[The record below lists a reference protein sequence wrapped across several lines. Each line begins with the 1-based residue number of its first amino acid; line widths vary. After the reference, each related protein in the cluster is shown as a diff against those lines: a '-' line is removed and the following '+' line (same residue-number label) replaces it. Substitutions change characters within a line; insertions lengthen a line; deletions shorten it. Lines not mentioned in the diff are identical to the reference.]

1 MSFIVSQNHMLTPG
15 PAKTRAVLVVF
26 ILLGLAGISPQADAR
41 GGLGSENI
49 WASEHVEG
57 LPREIRQ
64 NLQKHGRLCGPA
76 RAQHYFS
83 GSLSPSGSRYQF
95 ISLHFEYFGCN
106 DRVTIC
112 PKAGCLHQV
121 YASAGAGYR
130 LVFNEHV
137 SELVLKVIDGAPAIE
152 ISCLHWEKSCSRVLR
167 WNGKGFVGHSS
178 LAH

>member
-1 MSFIVSQNHMLTPG
+1 MSFIGNQNDLLTPG
-15 PAKTRAVLVVF
+15 TAKTRAVLAAS
-26 ILLGLAGISPQADAR
+26 ILLGLAGMQPQADAR

-49 WASEHVEG
+49 WASEHIEG

-112 PKAGCLHQV
+112 PQSGCLHQV

-130 LVFNEHV
+130 LVFSGHV
-137 SELVLKVIDGAPAIE
+137 SELELKVIDGTPAIE
-152 ISCLHWEKSCSRVLR
+152 VSCPHSEKSCSRVLR
-167 WNGKGFVGHSS
+167 WNGNGFVGHSS